1 MTRRVICTPSQPLT
15 EAMPHDVRIE
25 DISMS
30 TKDKV
35 KNTAQVTKGKVKA
48 ATGEVT
54 GSAKLKRDGKVDQVK
69 GNVKQSGE
77 KVKDA
82 LRK

>member
-1 MTRRVICTPSQPLT
+1 M
-15 EAMPHDVRIE
+15 A
-25 DISMS
+25 

-35 KNTAQVTKGKVKA
+35 KNTAQVTKGKVKEA
-48 ATGEVT
+48 AGKMTGNT
-54 GSAKLKRDGKVDQVK
+54 KLKHDGKKDQMK

>member
-1 MTRRVICTPSQPLT
+1 
-15 EAMPHDVRIE
+15 
-25 DISMS
+25 MS
-30 TKDKV
+30 TKDKM
-35 KNTAQVTKGKVKA
+35 KNTAQVTRGKVKA

-54 GSAKLKRDGKVDQVK
+54 GSAKLKHDGKVDQVK

>member
-1 MTRRVICTPSQPLT
+1 M
-15 EAMPHDVRIE
+15 A
-25 DISMS
+25 

-35 KNTAQVTKGKVKA
+35 KNTTQVTKGKVKEKA
-48 ATGEVT
+48 GKMT
-54 GSAKLKRDGKVDQVK
+54 GSAKLKRDGKLDQVK

-82 LRK
+82 FRK

>member
-1 MTRRVICTPSQPLT
+1 
-15 EAMPHDVRIE
+15 
-25 DISMS
+25 MS

-35 KNTAQVTKGKVKA
+35 KNTTQVTKGKVKEIA
-48 ATGEVT
+48 GKMT
-54 GSAKLKRDGKVDQVK
+54 GSAKLKRDGKLDQVK

-82 LRK
+82 FRK

>member
-1 MTRRVICTPSQPLT
+1 
-15 EAMPHDVRIE
+15 
-25 DISMS
+25 MS

-35 KNTAQVTKGKVKA
+35 KNTTQVTKGKVKEKA
-48 ATGEVT
+48 GKMT
-54 GSAKLKRDGKVDQVK
+54 GSAKLKRDGKLDQVK

-82 LRK
+82 FRK

>member
-1 MTRRVICTPSQPLT
+1 
-15 EAMPHDVRIE
+15 
-25 DISMS
+25 MS
-30 TKDKV
+30 NKDKM
-35 KNTAQVTKGKVKA
+35 KNTAEVTKGKVKE
-48 ATGEVT
+48 ATGVMT
-54 GSAKLKRDGKVDQVK
+54 GSSKLEHDGKVDQVK

>member
-1 MTRRVICTPSQPLT
+1 
-15 EAMPHDVRIE
+15 MP
-25 DISMS
+25 

-35 KNTAQVTKGKVKA
+35 KNTAQVSKGKVKESA
-48 ATGEVT
+48 GKMTGN
-54 GSAKLKRDGKVDQVK
+54 AKLKHDGKLDQVK

-82 LRK
+82 FKR

>member
-1 MTRRVICTPSQPLT
+1 M
-15 EAMPHDVRIE
+15 A
-25 DISMS
+25 

-35 KNTAQVTKGKVKA
+35 KNSAQVTKGKIKES
-48 ATGEVT
+48 TGKIT
-54 GSAKLKRDGKVDQVK
+54 GNTKLKHDGKMDQMK

>member
-1 MTRRVICTPSQPLT
+1 M
-15 EAMPHDVRIE
+15 A
-25 DISMS
+25 

-35 KNTAQVTKGKVKA
+35 KNTAQVTKGKVKEKA
-48 ATGEVT
+48 GKMT
-54 GSAKLKRDGKVDQVK
+54 GSAKLKRGGKLDQVK

-82 LRK
+82 FKK

>member
-1 MTRRVICTPSQPLT
+1 
-15 EAMPHDVRIE
+15 
-25 DISMS
+25 MS

-35 KNTAQVTKGKVKA
+35 KNTTQVAKGKVKEKA
-48 ATGEVT
+48 GKMT
-54 GSAKLKRDGKVDQVK
+54 GSAKLKRDGKLDQVK

-82 LRK
+82 FRK

>member
-1 MTRRVICTPSQPLT
+1 M
-15 EAMPHDVRIE
+15 A
-25 DISMS
+25 

-35 KNTAQVTKGKVKA
+35 KNTAQVSKGKVKESA
-48 ATGEVT
+48 GKMTGNT
-54 GSAKLKRDGKVDQVK
+54 KLKNDGKLDQVK

-82 LRK
+82 FR

>member
-1 MTRRVICTPSQPLT
+1 M
-15 EAMPHDVRIE
+15 
-25 DISMS
+25 
-30 TKDKV
+30 
-35 KNTAQVTKGKVKA
+35 
-48 ATGEVT
+48 T
-54 GSAKLKRDGKVDQVK
+54 GSSKLEHDGKVDQVK